1 MSAPDQAKVSS
12 PLVSFCAELEAE
24 PEEPPVVVVERISPL
39 ASLTMVVMEPS
50 ALNVWLVVV
59 VEEEELS
66 LPEAEEPE
74 AVPLEED
81 VPNRLLIALL
91 PLRFEMEEDI
101 GTPRLSDG
109 LKNSRYCRTGEK
121 EMSIFIHQVRPAETL
136 EAEDGLRVNGPRYG
150 PASRC
155 GARSGAWPARFSGP
169 ASKLRRQSCA

>member
-1 MSAPDQAKVSS
+1 MSS

-81 VPNRLLIALL
+81 VPNRLLTALL

-109 LKNSRYCRTGEK
+109 LKKLAVLSNRGE
-121 EMSIFIHQVRPAETL
+121 R
-136 EAEDGLRVNGPRYG
+136 DVNLYP
-150 PASRC
+150 
-155 GARSGAWPARFSGP
+155 SGP
-169 ASKLRRQSCA
+169 PCGDFRGGGRAVR